1 MDGFT
6 HSTKEI
12 FHTDGFIHLHTHR
25 LRPSKAPFCLG
36 CCCNKIFFS
45 SLVISTGEND
55 FILGRSIIE
64 QYKSRAQLRRLRKE
78 PFVQAKASRTHLRA
92 AAPGNGTGAAAFQGD
107 YAKRHLQI
115 TGGGVGGGGER
126 RLGEVEEEQGKRQAL
141 LASKAEG
148 KQPAERAARGK
159 RAPESPAVNRRARG
173 GGAATR
179 GRRGVAEAAMFR
191 SPAAGA
197 RSRRERRWA
206 GGKRDRHLHPS
217 HRRGRQLA
225 ARHRPA
231 PSSAARGDPAP
242 LRTWR
247 CAPLPS
253 ARRWLRSL
261 SVSPLPCARSRRPN
275 RSALRVPAAAAL
287 RRTRRLCG
295 PAAVVRPRGG
305 LGSAT
310 RCPGS
315 QARRLRPQHRLCDN
329 GGLPT
334 PPCEGAQRLLAAAA
348 GGSHR
353 RHAGATKMAAGR
365 GGRVWRAW
373 VQNGPRGLARPAAPS
388 LDEDGGWPRD
398 RGFSAG
404 LKGRGT
410 VSCHPSSG

>member
-64 QYKSRAQLRRLRKE
+64 QYKSRAQLRRLRTE

-115 TGGGVGGGGER
+115 TGGGESGGGGGREEVGGGGRGTGETASTARFKSR
-126 RLGEVEEEQGKRQAL
+126 REAASREGSPRKAGTGEPCRQP
-141 LASKAEG
+141 EG
-148 KQPAERAARGK
+148 EGRRAA
-159 RAPESPAVNRRARG
+159 P
-173 GGAATR
+173 R

-295 PAAVVRPRGG
+295 PAAVSALRLAVPAARPVGSVLNTGSAITAVSPRPRVRERSGSSRPPPGG
-305 LGSAT
+305 PTDAT
-310 RCPGS
+310 
-315 QARRLRPQHRLCDN
+315 Q
-329 GGLPT
+329 
-334 PPCEGAQRLLAAAA
+334 
-348 GGSHR
+348 
-353 RHAGATKMAAGR
+353 
-365 GGRVWRAW
+365 
-373 VQNGPRGLARPAAPS
+373 GPRKWRLEEVAAFGVLGYRTAHAASPVLRLPA
-388 LDEDGGWPRD
+388 LMKMEDGLEIGASRLASKD
-398 RGFSAG
+398 VAQ
-404 LKGRGT
+404 
-410 VSCHPSSG
+410 

>member
-217 HRRGRQLA
+217 HRRGRQVA

-295 PAAVVRPRGG
+295 PAAVSALRLAVPAARPVGSVLNTGSAITAVSPRPRVRERSGSSRPPPGG
-305 LGSAT
+305 PTDAT
-310 RCPGS
+310 
-315 QARRLRPQHRLCDN
+315 Q
-329 GGLPT
+329 
-334 PPCEGAQRLLAAAA
+334 
-348 GGSHR
+348 
-353 RHAGATKMAAGR
+353 
-365 GGRVWRAW
+365 
-373 VQNGPRGLARPAAPS
+373 GPRKWRLEEVAAFGVLGYRTAHAASPVLRLPA
-388 LDEDGGWPRD
+388 LMKMEDGLEIGASRLASRD
-398 RGFSAG
+398 VAQ
-404 LKGRGT
+404 
-410 VSCHPSSG
+410 

>member
-1 MDGFT
+1 MDSFT

-115 TGGGVGGGGER
+115 TGGGVGGGGREEVGGGGRGTGETASTARFKSR
-126 RLGEVEEEQGKRQAL
+126 REAASREGSPRKAGTGEPCRQP
-141 LASKAEG
+141 EG
-148 KQPAERAARGK
+148 EGRRGGN
-159 RAPESPAVNRRARG
+159 EGTARG
-173 GGAATR
+173 GRGSHVPQPR
-179 GRRGVAEAAMFR
+179 GRCAEPPGTAMGRGEAG
-191 SPAAGA
+191 P
-197 RSRRERRWA
+197 
-206 GGKRDRHLHPS
+206 P
-217 HRRGRQLA
+217 
-225 ARHRPA
+225 P
-231 PSSAARGDPAP
+231 P
-242 LRTWR
+242 
-247 CAPLPS
+247 
-253 ARRWLRSL
+253 
-261 SVSPLPCARSRRPN
+261 SVSPPRPAARCPPPPRSIERCPRRSRTVTHLAL
-275 RSALRVPAAAAL
+275 RSAPLSPALAAVPVGLPPPLRAQPPPEPLRAASPG
-287 RRTRRLCG
+287 RCG
-295 PAAVVRPRGG
+295 SAEDAAVVRPRGG

-353 RHAGATKMAAGR
+353 RHAGATKMAAGI